1 MNSWRST
8 SKKVESIEQDT
19 VTSYNDALDKLVE
32 LQNEIRYAD
41 GPKALELKSKYI
53 SLEKKTHDTF
63 VKPKLDEAEKA
74 QKDINL
80 ADQNVVYY

>member
-1 MNSWRST
+1 M
-8 SKKVESIEQDT
+8 
-19 VTSYNDALDKLVE
+19 E

-80 ADQNVVYY
+80 ADQNVVYYETMKEKIEQLKKSFQKGRIN